1 MVKVINSLI
10 INIENLRKRTYNIEF
25 VLDKYHEWKGEK
37 DKFGKYVH
45 EKAEEL
51 IKNRAS
57 DSVSDK

>member
-1 MVKVINSLI
+1 MINNLI
-10 INIENLRKRTYNIEF
+10 ISVENLARRVYNIEF

>member
-1 MVKVINSLI
+1 MVNSLI
-10 INIENLRKRTYNIEF
+10 INVENLARRVYNIEF

-51 IKNRAS
+51 IKDRAGDNIS
-57 DSVSDK
+57 NK